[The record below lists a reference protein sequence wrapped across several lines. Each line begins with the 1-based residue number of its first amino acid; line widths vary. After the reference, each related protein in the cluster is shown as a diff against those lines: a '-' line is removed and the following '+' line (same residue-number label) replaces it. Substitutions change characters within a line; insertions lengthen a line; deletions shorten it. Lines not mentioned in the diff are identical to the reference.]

1 MRRARENTDTM
12 NFFTMLSPL
21 DVIALDGACHA
32 ERDTV

>member
-1 MRRARENTDTM
+1 M